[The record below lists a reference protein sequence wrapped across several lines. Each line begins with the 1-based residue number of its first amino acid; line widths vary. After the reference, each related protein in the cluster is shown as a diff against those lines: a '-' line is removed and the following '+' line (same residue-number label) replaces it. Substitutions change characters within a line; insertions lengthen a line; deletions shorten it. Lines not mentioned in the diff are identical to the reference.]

1 MESEEKIEDVSK
13 MTLVGHMFRGV
24 LISVVILL
32 IDSLMLWGAW
42 TFILQQKFT
51 LPSFSPWEVVG
62 LLATYR
68 LVFNKKG

>member
-1 MESEEKIEDVSK
+1 MESEEKIEDISK
-13 MTLVGHMFRGV
+13 TTLVGHMLRGV

-32 IDSLMLWGAW
+32 IDSLLLWGTW
-42 TFILQQKFT
+42 TFVLQQKFT

-62 LLATYR
+62 ILATYR